1 MKNPMIIIVEKD
13 RGIFLGSYNGTALF
27 TTYDVFGNTTAYAFE
42 TKERAEEFIEKGM
55 PQLKDTVEYLEIPS
69 TGTMYVSMLD
79 IIKAGY
85 SEYVEDMLSNMETSP
100 TIH

>member
-1 MKNPMIIIVEKD
+1 MKKMMIIIVEKK
-13 RGIFLGSYNGTALF
+13 RGIFLGSYDGVALF
-27 TTYDVFGNTTAYAFE
+27 TTYDVFDNTTAYAFQS
-42 TKERAEEFIEKGM
+42 KEKAQEFIEKGM
-55 PQLKDTVEYLEIPS
+55 PQIKDTVEYLEIPS

-85 SEYVEDMLSNMETSP
+85 PEHVEDMFSNMQTSP